1 MHDWITQVGAGGAF
15 VLIALKLLLDY
26 SKIGHKKREEFN
38 PLMKEVG
45 QRLLNLENRMGTNE
59 SATYRS
65 TGIMEQVVSR
75 LDRLED
81 RIWEKSA
88 S

>member
-26 SKIGHKKREEFN
+26 SKSKKLQAPDDMMADIGK
-38 PLMKEVG
+38 
-45 QRLLNLENRMGTNE
+45 RLLNLENRMGTQE
-59 SATYRS
+59 SAVSRTV
-65 TGIMEQVVSR
+65 GIMETISSR

-81 RIWEKSA
+81 RMWGHRGDRE
-88 S
+88 